1 MGCLLQA
8 TIIVTKKTNET
19 GHPMLCLIAAQ
30 PEGLPHLEVIVVGA
44 ESLFIFTST
53 LMAKA
58 LGK

>member
-1 MGCLLQA
+1 
-8 TIIVTKKTNET
+8 
-19 GHPMLCLIAAQ
+19 MLCLIAAQ